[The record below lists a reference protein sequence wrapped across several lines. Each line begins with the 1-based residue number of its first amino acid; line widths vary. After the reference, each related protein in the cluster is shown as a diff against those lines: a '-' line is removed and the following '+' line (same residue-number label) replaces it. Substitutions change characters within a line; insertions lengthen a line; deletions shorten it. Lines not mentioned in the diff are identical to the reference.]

1 MADLAFWFGF
11 QPSELE
17 DMTLDEVERWL
28 EQANRQIKAKYTK
41 AAISAALF
49 LMSEQRLGGG
59 EYTGKR
65 GNHHFYCKSK

>member
-1 MADLAFWFGF
+1 MKVSAESLNAAVADLAFWFGF

-41 AAISAALF
+41 AAI
-49 LMSEQRLGGG
+49 
-59 EYTGKR
+59 
-65 GNHHFYCKSK
+65 